1 MPLTTSA
8 PNTIHTFSTEM
19 IEDLSPREVERR
31 FREADRTTELGSR
44 VRAFYASD
52 MRRRRTYKAM
62 GYKRFAE
69 YAASGSDACECS
81 AASAGV
87 SRDRQLTRAR
97 PSCPANARNQG
108 TRRSTYTSAPA
119 G

>member
-69 YAASGSDACECS
+69 ALTAFLKDEFK
-81 AASAGV
+81 V
-87 SRDRQLTRAR
+87 SRSFIRPIKYTDR
-97 PSCPANARNQG
+97 S
-108 TRRSTYTSAPA
+108 
-119 G
+119 